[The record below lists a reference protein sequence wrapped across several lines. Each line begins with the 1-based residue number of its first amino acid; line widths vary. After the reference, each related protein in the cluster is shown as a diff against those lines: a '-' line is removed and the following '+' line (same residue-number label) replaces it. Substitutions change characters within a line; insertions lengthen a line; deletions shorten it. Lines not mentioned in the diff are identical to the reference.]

1 MGKFICKFLSHM
13 TQKHI
18 HDGIRKS
25 ERKTQREYELL
36 QFFLSLFFR
45 VIYIFPI
52 IPVVVPFFFV

>member
-1 MGKFICKFLSHM
+1 M
-13 TQKHI
+13 TQQHI